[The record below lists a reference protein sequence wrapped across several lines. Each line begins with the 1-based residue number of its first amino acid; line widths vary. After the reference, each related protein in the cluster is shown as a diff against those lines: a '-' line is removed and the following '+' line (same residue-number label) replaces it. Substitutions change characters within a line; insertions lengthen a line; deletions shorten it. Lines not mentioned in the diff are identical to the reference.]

1 MKLSKLYFFLGA
13 VLAVTGLHAQVL
25 QVQDAWVRATVVGQQ
40 GTGAFMKIT
49 APQGARLLA
58 VSTPSAPV
66 AEIHEMHMDGNVM
79 RMRAVDKL
87 EIPAGK
93 TVELR
98 PGGFHIMLMN
108 LKAPLKVDDQVELT
122 FTLIDA
128 QGVQQQQQVQ
138 VPVRLMAP
146 TRQSGIPDHGMHM
159 NH

>member
-1 MKLSKLYFFLGA
+1 MKQLKISLLLGA
-13 VLAVTGLHAQVL
+13 VLAVTGVHAQVL

-66 AEIHEMHMDGNVM
+66 AEIHEMRMDGNVM
-79 RMRAVDKL
+79 KMRAIDKL

-98 PGGFHIMLMN
+98 PGGYHIMLMN
-108 LKAPLKVDDQVELT
+108 LKAPLKVDDKVALT

-128 QGVQQQQQVQ
+128 QGAQQQQQVQ

-146 TRQSGIPDHGMHM
+146 TAPGMPDHGMHM